1 MITSDELIK
10 INDWLINKGFRIRVN
25 LTGSN
30 WNYDIYKL
38 DENYR
43 KYKKVFTS
51 SESYSNFREAS
62 VYGIA
67 KCMSFIV

>member
-43 KYKKVFTS
+43 KYKKSIYV
-51 SESYSNFREAS
+51 
-62 VYGIA
+62 
-67 KCMSFIV
+67 

>member
-30 WNYDIYKL
+30 WSYDIYKL

-43 KYKKVFTS
+43 KYKKKYLRLV
-51 SESYSNFREAS
+51 NH
-62 VYGIA
+62 
-67 KCMSFIV
+67 IVISRKHLSMG

>member
-30 WNYDIYKL
+30 WSYDIYKL

-43 KYKKVFTS
+43 KYKKYLRLV
-51 SESYSNFREAS
+51 NH
-62 VYGIA
+62 
-67 KCMSFIV
+67 IVISRKHLSMG

>member
-43 KYKKVFTS
+43 KYKKYLRLV
-51 SESYSNFREAS
+51 NH
-62 VYGIA
+62 
-67 KCMSFIV
+67 IVISGKHLSME

>member
-10 INDWLINKGFRIRVN
+10 INDWLISKGFRIRVN

-30 WNYDIYKL
+30 WSYDIYKL

-43 KYKKVFTS
+43 KYKKSIYV
-51 SESYSNFREAS
+51 
-62 VYGIA
+62 
-67 KCMSFIV
+67 